1 MLLWSEKQRYKGV
14 FTMKLY
20 ELTNDFTMLFEQ
32 FDAINSWEPDT
43 DADGTPIDDDGNII
57 EDAARYKEDMLQA
70 WFDTLEGIEGEFEQ
84 KAESVAVYFKNL
96 QSDIKQLKAEEQAL
110 KGRRLQKEKS
120 AEQLK
125 TYLLNSLQVI
135 GRKKIDMPRA
145 VISLKNNPPKL
156 MVDDELSF
164 INWAMQNNDDLLKY
178 SEPEI
183 RKQEVMKLLKAG
195 NSEIPYVHTEQG
207 VSLTIK

>member
-1 MLLWSEKQRYKGV
+1 
-14 FTMKLY
+14 MKIF
-20 ELTNDFTMLFEQ
+20 NFNSFE
-32 FDAINSWEPDT
+32 DV
-43 DADGTPIDDDGNII
+43 
-57 EDAARYKEDMLQA
+57 
-70 WFDTLEGIEGEFEQ
+70 LEGIEGEFEQ

-164 INWAMQNNDDLLKY
+164 INWAMQHNGDLLKY

-183 RKQEVMKLLKAG
+183 RKSEIMKLIKAG
-195 NSEIPYVHTEQG
+195 DNTIPYVHTEQG
-207 VSLTIK
+207 ISLTIK

>member
-1 MLLWSEKQRYKGV
+1 MLLWNEKQRYKGV

-20 ELTNDFTMLFEQ
+20 ELTNDFTMLFDQ

-43 DADGTPIDDDGNII
+43 DADGNPIDDDGNII
-57 EDAARYKEDMLQA
+57 EDAARYKEDMLTA
-70 WFDTLEGIEGEFEQ
+70 WFDTLESIEGEFEQ

-135 GRKKIDMPRA
+135 GRKKIDMPRV

>member
-1 MLLWSEKQRYKGV
+1 
-14 FTMKLY
+14 MKLY
-20 ELTNDFTMLFEQ
+20 ELTNDFSILFEQ

-125 TYLLNSLQVI
+125 TYLLNSLQII

-164 INWAMQNNDDLLKY
+164 INWAMQHNGDLLKY

-183 RKQEVMKLLKAG
+183 RKSEIMKLIKAG
-195 NSEIPYVHTEQG
+195 DNTIPYVHTEQG
-207 VSLTIK
+207 ISLTIK

>member
-1 MLLWSEKQRYKGV
+1 MI
-14 FTMKLY
+14 LY
-20 ELTNDFTMLFEQ
+20 EISEAHKALFEE
-32 FDAINSWEPDT
+32 FEAIYSWEPEQDE
-43 DADGTPIDDDGNII
+43 DGNFVDDDGNII
-57 EDAARYKEDMLQA
+57 KDIAQYKEDMLQA

-110 KGRRLQKEKS
+110 KSRRLQKEKS

-125 TYLLNSLQVI
+125 TYLLNSLQII
-135 GRKKIDMPRA
+135 GRKKIDMSRA

-156 MVDDELSF
+156 MIDDELSF
-164 INWAMQNNDDLLKY
+164 INWAMVHNDDLLKY

-195 NSEIPYVHTEQG
+195 NNEIPYVHTEQG
-207 VSLTIK
+207 ISLTIK

>member
-1 MLLWSEKQRYKGV
+1 
-14 FTMKLY
+14 MKLY
-20 ELTNDFTMLFEQ
+20 ELTNDFAQLFEQ

-43 DADGTPIDDDGNII
+43 DADGNPIDDDGNII
-57 EDAARYKEDMLQA
+57 KDVARYKENMLTA

-84 KAESVAVYFKNL
+84 KAESIAVYFKNL

-110 KGRRLQKEKS
+110 KSRRLQKEKS

-156 MVDDELSF
+156 MIDDELSF
-164 INWAMQNNDDLLKY
+164 ISWAMIHNDDLLKY

-183 RKQEVMKLLKAG
+183 RKSEVMKLIKAG

-207 VSLTIK
+207 ISLTIK